1 MAVMT
6 AAILGFLLVLI
17 YLLRRRMRPNGLEQN
32 AMRFRRASDNAMIP
46 TRPWE

>member
-6 AAILGFLLVLI
+6 SAIFGLLLLLI
-17 YLLRRRMRPNGLEQN
+17 FILRRRMRPNGLEQN
-32 AMRFRRASDNAMIP
+32 AMRFRRASDNAVIP